1 MLHFIVCHRH
11 CHKVDMTVKVDTM
24 KLLIQGQCLLW
35 CVLKCLSM
43 YSHDGIPV
51 PASAHYSAEVLIRI
65 SLRSLLVVS
74 GLSVSLPSL
83 LLNASLSAPDRKE
96 QLNAVKMSVF
106 LLCKLTEI
114 LESDSYR
121 QSIITAPSKVG
132 PSAPSHI

>member
-1 MLHFIVCHRH
+1 M
-11 CHKVDMTVKVDTM
+11 
-24 KLLIQGQCLLW
+24 
-35 CVLKCLSM
+35 
-43 YSHDGIPV
+43 

-83 LLNASLSAPDRKE
+83 LNASLSAPDCKE